1 MLNPNAGLWPQM
13 AANSTEA
20 ETADPWGLGTLFE
33 TQARLWN
40 HLLDANRS
48 FLEFY
53 APWFTGGPSL
63 WGSTLAPL
71 APLERAEAAAMAEP
85 EQSIDGVPDALEAQ
99 ARTWNHLLDANRNFW
114 TAFSWQVPTAPWV
127 NGATAAAAAAAEAS
141 NDEPAPPARK
151 PRTAAKKSA
160 RRARGA

>member
-1 MLNPNAGLWPQM
+1 MLNTYAGLWPQM

-20 ETADPWGLGTLFE
+20 ETADPWGLGTLIE

-40 HLLDANRS
+40 HMLDANRS

-63 WGSTLAPL
+63 WGAAL
-71 APLERAEAAAMAEP
+71 APLERAEAAAVAEP

-127 NGATAAAAAAAEAS
+127 NGGAAAAAAS

-160 RRARGA
+160 RRTRGA